1 VGFNDLLMAVPL
13 PFLPLV
19 AMTDPAL
26 LPVDLPAPAM
36 VSPLDV
42 EPIEPLDAD
51 RFEVRDFD
59 PIKRARQL
67 ALELPRQ
74 WQGTL
79 RLAKSTEQL
88 PADLVIDRLVPLEAM
103 VDVFGQLTIAG
114 QSVPVQGNLNAATDQ
129 LSLVPLGDDLPA
141 ELEPGGNF
149 LGLQMFNISMWIGP
163 RLTSRA
169 ALLSLQPITSY
180 QEPPVRGLW

>member
-1 VGFNDLLMAVPL
+1 MAVPL

-36 VSPLDV
+36 VSPLEV
-42 EPIEPLDAD
+42 ETIEPLDAD
-51 RFEVRDFD
+51 RIEVRTFD
-59 PIKRARQL
+59 PIKRARKL

-79 RLAKSTEQL
+79 RLAKSTEHL

-103 VDVFGQLTIAG
+103 LDVFGQLTIAG
-114 QSVPVQGNLNAATDQ
+114 QTFPVQGNLNAATDQ

-149 LGLQMFNISMWIGP
+149 LGLQMFNISTVSYTH
-163 RLTSRA
+163 LTLPTI
-169 ALLSLQPITSY
+169 LL
-180 QEPPVRGLW
+180 V

>member
-1 VGFNDLLMAVPL
+1 MAVPL

-59 PIKRARQL
+59 PIKRARKL
-67 ALELPRQ
+67 TLELPRQ

-114 QSVPVQGNLNAATDQ
+114 QTVPVQGNLNAATDQ
-129 LSLVPLGDDLPA
+129 LSLVPQGDVLPA

>member
-1 VGFNDLLMAVPL
+1 MAVPL

-36 VSPLDV
+36 VSPLEV

-67 ALELPRQ
+67 ASDGCPRTLP
-74 WQGTL
+74 GTGFL
-79 RLAKSTEQL
+79 RS
-88 PADLVIDRLVPLEAM
+88 
-103 VDVFGQLTIAG
+103 G
-114 QSVPVQGNLNAATDQ
+114 
-129 LSLVPLGDDLPA
+129 
-141 ELEPGGNF
+141 
-149 LGLQMFNISMWIGP
+149 
-163 RLTSRA
+163 
-169 ALLSLQPITSY
+169 
-180 QEPPVRGLW
+180 